1 LNYNNSLSLWNF
13 DEYFLKCRVWTSAP
27 KVLIELAKPR
37 QIAGGQLHPR
47 RGMKADRRSIEFA
60 GDGAEQIA
68 QLEQP
73 GSLGMVS
80 MSAMSAADTM
90 RGGAVIL
97 PLFLLRP
104 LDRPSISFGSLTPPN
119 RPGST
124 EVPKLSDLGVTK
136 TRWHV
141 NCHPV
146 LFGMFPI
153 CFA

>member
-1 LNYNNSLSLWNF
+1 MVR
-13 DEYFLKCRVWTSAP
+13 DV
-27 KVLIELAKPR
+27 R
-37 QIAGGQLHPR
+37 Q
-47 RGMKADRRSIEFA
+47 ADRRSIEFA

-104 LDRPSISFGSLTPPN
+104 LTVPSISFGSLTPPN
-119 RPGST
+119 RPGSWN
-124 EVPKLSDLGVTK
+124 L
-136 TRWHV
+136 
-141 NCHPV
+141 
-146 LFGMFPI
+146 
-153 CFA
+153 